1 MKTAVGDLAIFGGQP
16 AFATPLHVGAPNLGS
31 RDRLYQRIDEILD
44 RRWFTNHGPCV
55 QDFEH
60 RLSESMGVRHCIAT
74 CNGTVALQIAI
85 RALGLTGE
93 VIVPSFTF
101 IATAHA
107 LQWQSVDPVFCDID
121 PATHNVDPEQVAEMI
136 TPRTTG
142 ILAVHLWGR
151 PCDTQALAKVASRHH
166 LRLLYDASHAFGCS
180 HQGRM
185 IGGFGDAEVLSFHA
199 TKFVNTFEGG
209 AIVTDDDELADKARL
224 MSNFGFTGYD
234 QVVHIGSNGKM
245 SEVCAAMGLTS
256 LESMQEFIEVN
267 SANYTHYRRG
277 LSGIP
282 GIDMVTYDERERGN
296 YQYIVVEVDESATGI
311 GRDALLQV
319 LHAERVL
326 ARRYFHPGC
335 HRMEPYC
342 SLFPDAGLRLP
353 HTERLAARVLSLPTG
368 TAVSDCQ
375 IRTICQIIEFCVEHG
390 AELSRAVSEFT

>member
-209 AIVTDDDELADKARL
+209 AIVTEDDELADKARL

-267 SANYTHYRRG
+267 SAN
-277 LSGIP
+277 
-282 GIDMVTYDERERGN
+282 
-296 YQYIVVEVDESATGI
+296 
-311 GRDALLQV
+311 
-319 LHAERVL
+319 
-326 ARRYFHPGC
+326 
-335 HRMEPYC
+335 
-342 SLFPDAGLRLP
+342 
-353 HTERLAARVLSLPTG
+353 
-368 TAVSDCQ
+368 
-375 IRTICQIIEFCVEHG
+375 
-390 AELSRAVSEFT
+390 